1 VSGPLRLAPATPA
14 DVGCIVALVESAFRG
29 ETSRAGWTTEAD
41 LLDGRRTGPDEIE
54 AIVADPAQRI
64 LLLRDAGG
72 ELVASVVL
80 ARDGASAWLGML
92 AIRPVL
98 QGRGTGRA
106 LLAAAEEWV
115 AEQWGARHMR
125 MKVIAQ
131 RTELIAWYERRG
143 YRRTGATAPF
153 FYGDPRFGLPKR
165 DDLYFVVL
173 EKALGGKPVR

>member
-1 VSGPLRLAPATPA
+1 MRLVPALTT
-14 DVGCIVALVESAFRG
+14 DVGDVVALVESAFRG

-41 LLDGRRTGPDEIE
+41 LLDGRRTGTDEIE
-54 AIVADPAQRI
+54 AIVADPGQRI

-80 ARDGASAWLGML
+80 RRDGDSAWLGML

-106 LLAAAEEWV
+106 MLVAAEGWV
-115 AEQWGARHMR
+115 AEHWGARRMR
-125 MKVIAQ
+125 MTVIAQ
-131 RTELIAWYERRG
+131 RAELIAWYERRG
-143 YRRTGATAPF
+143 YRRTGETAPF

-173 EKALGGKPVR
+173 EKTLTGISAS

>member
-1 VSGPLRLAPATPA
+1 MRLVPALTT
-14 DVGCIVALVESAFRG
+14 DVGDVVALVESAFRG

-54 AIVADPAQRI
+54 AIVADPGQRI
-64 LLLRDAGG
+64 LLLRDAGD

-80 ARDGASAWLGML
+80 RRDRDSAWLGML

-106 LLAAAEEWV
+106 MLAAAEGWV
-115 AEQWGARHMR
+115 AEHWGARRMR
-125 MKVIAQ
+125 MTVIAQ
-131 RTELIAWYERRG
+131 RAELIAWYERRG
-143 YRRTGATAPF
+143 YRRTGETAPF

-173 EKALGGKPVR
+173 EKTLTGISAS

>member
-1 VSGPLRLAPATPA
+1 MRLVPAVTT
-14 DVGCIVALVESAFRG
+14 DVGDVVALVESAFRG

-54 AIVADPAQRI
+54 AIVADPGQRI
-64 LLLRDAGG
+64 LLLRDAGD

-80 ARDGASAWLGML
+80 RRDRDSAWLGML

-106 LLAAAEEWV
+106 MLAAAEGWV
-115 AEQWGARHMR
+115 AEHWGARRMR
-125 MKVIAQ
+125 MTVIAQ
-131 RTELIAWYERRG
+131 RAELIAWYERRG
-143 YRRTGATAPF
+143 YRRTGETAPF

-173 EKALGGKPVR
+173 EKTLTGISAS

>member
-1 VSGPLRLAPATPA
+1 MRLVPALTT
-14 DVGCIVALVESAFRG
+14 DVGDVVALVESAFRG

-41 LLDGRRTGPDEIE
+41 LLDGRRTGTDEIE
-54 AIVADPAQRI
+54 AIVADPGQRI
-64 LLLRDAGG
+64 LLLRDAGD

-80 ARDGASAWLGML
+80 RRDGDSAWLGML

-106 LLAAAEEWV
+106 MLAAAEGWV
-115 AEQWGARHMR
+115 AEHWGARRMR
-125 MKVIAQ
+125 MTVIAQ
-131 RTELIAWYERRG
+131 RAELIAWYERRG
-143 YRRTGATAPF
+143 YRRPGETAPF

-173 EKALGGKPVR
+173 EKTLTGISAS